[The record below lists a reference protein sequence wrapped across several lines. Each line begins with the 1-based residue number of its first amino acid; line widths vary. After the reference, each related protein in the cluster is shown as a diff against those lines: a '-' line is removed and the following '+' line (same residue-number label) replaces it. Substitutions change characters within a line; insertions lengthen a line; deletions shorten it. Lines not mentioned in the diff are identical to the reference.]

1 MTARDGGNG
10 VSGDKIAGFDA
21 LPPLT
26 PPPMGA
32 DLAAELERM
41 APVPPRRPVRDL
53 ARVAGVSV
61 VYGAVLLLL
70 FHMRK
75 DLDGLPV
82 GWVIGVAL
90 AWFAGF
96 GALLW
101 LAMVPRR
108 GAVMPRWRAAGV
120 GAVITAIVFVVGGLL
135 FHEQGPASIVR
146 GLDEVHRGYKCLEL
160 GLAAAMVPII
170 LGAIALRGAAPV
182 GSRWVAAGLGAAG
195 GSLGGLVL
203 RLHCHIADGW
213 HVGIIH
219 GGVVALSALVAAVLA
234 RRA

>member
-1 MTARDGGNG
+1 MTTRRGNG
-10 VSGDKIAGFDA
+10 VSDDKLAGFEA
-21 LPPLT
+21 LPTLV

-32 DLAAELERM
+32 ELAAELERM
-41 APVPPRRPVRDL
+41 TPVPTRRPLRDL
-53 ARVAGVSV
+53 ARVAAVSV
-61 VYGAVLLLL
+61 VYGAVLLML
-70 FHMRK
+70 FDMRR
-75 DLDGLPV
+75 DLDGLPIA
-82 GWVIGVAL
+82 WVIGVAV

-101 LAMVPRR
+101 LAIVPRR

-135 FHEQGPASIVR
+135 VHQHGPDSVMR
-146 GLDEVHRGYKCLEL
+146 GLGEVHLGYKCLEL
-160 GLAAAMVPII
+160 GLATALVPII
-170 LGAIALRGAAPV
+170 LGAIVLRGAAPV

-203 RLHCHIADGW
+203 HLHCHISDGW

-219 GGVVALSALVAAVLA
+219 GGVVGLSALVAALLA